1 MQCPDCGYQM
11 TPFDKECPRC
21 KNFASKGIKSVK
33 PEPIELTIDAPT
45 SNPLPA
51 ENPIV
56 EEATSTHTAK
66 RKGFS
71 PILVTIIGLF
81 ALLFCCGLFSIKQAH
96 DASSAKAEAIELIKS
111 EGIQQC
117 IAGDQ
122 EGCNY
127 AMDKLRDAN
136 EYDSA
141 EFLKLHIIVSLTL
154 SDEQS
159 QYRDNGGA
167 TIAEYEGYSKSL
179 YDYAIVLAGE
189 GDANYKIVEQGSS
202 CAKSLAEYGKSHG
215 LGGRY

>member
-1 MQCPDCGYQM
+1 MQCSDCGYQL
-11 TPFDKECPRC
+11 TPFEKECPRC
-21 KNFASKGIKSVK
+21 KNFASKGTKSVK
-33 PEPIELTIDAPT
+33 SEPIELSFDAPT
-45 SNPLPA
+45 NNPLTA
-51 ENPIV
+51 EKPIV
-56 EEATSTHTAK
+56 EDETSTHPAK

-71 PILVTIIGLF
+71 PILATFIGLL
-81 ALLFCCGLFSIKQAH
+81 ALSFCGLFSLKVAH
-96 DASSAKAEAIELIKS
+96 DAGSAKAEAIERIKS
-111 EGIQQC
+111 EGTQQC

-159 QYRDNGGA
+159 RYRDNGGA

-179 YDYAIVLAGE
+179 YSYAVVLAGE
-189 GDANYKIVEQGSS
+189 GDANYKVLQQASS
-202 CAKSLAEYGKSHG
+202 CARTLAEYGKSHG
-215 LGGRY
+215 IRGRY